1 MEFNYKTIIKEKNIQ
16 IKNILNKCEE
26 KDKEIERLNNIIHK
40 ALYWLSENTHYT
52 SLKTD
57 KLIQDDNTN
66 LLELLEILDKG
77 GSDEE

>member
-1 MEFNYKTIIKEKNIQ
+1 MSEEVPIELYKKENGEFVKFVRYEEINKKE
-16 IKNILNKCEE
+16 
-26 KDKEIERLNNIIHK
+26 DEIERLNNIINK

-52 SLKTD
+52 SLKVD

-77 GSDEE
+77 E